1 MQILRQP
8 AAELQRSPLRHR
20 LERRLAGLHLER
32 RDKFRQIDSL
42 PVHRLGGGRCL
53 LHERGILSGRT
64 VHFRDGSRDFGNA
77 NRLLGTSYSDCDEN
91 CRNALC
97 AGHKLVHLAAGGAG
111 QFGPAEISTTESPIS
126 LWMSL
131 AAAAEHCQ
139 CADLGCH
146 DGTAAPFLA
155 RARFRLRRSRPRH
168 CQPETCRP
176 HAAGNRG
183 LDRLRSPVVRL
194 ARLVLQQLAKCLDL
208 TMRCRL
214 QRSKAKRLSAEVV
227 VHLLQ
232 LRCNCGDGNGKLS
245 FPCRR
250 PVR

>member
-111 QFGPAEISTTESPIS
+111 QFGPTEISTTESPIS
-126 LWMSL
+126 LWTSL
-131 AAAAEHCQ
+131 AAAAEHWANARTSAATTAQLRPSSPRRGFDCG
-139 CADLGCH
+139 DLGR
-146 DGTAAPFLA
+146 GIASP
-155 RARFRLRRSRPRH
+155 RP
-168 CQPETCRP
+168 
-176 HAAGNRG
+176 AG
-183 LDRLRSPVVRL
+183 PMRL
-194 ARLVLQQLAKCLDL
+194 ATEAWTDCAA
-208 TMRCRL
+208 
-214 QRSKAKRLSAEVV
+214 RSCAWRVWYCSSSPSA
-227 VHLLQ
+227 
-232 LRCNCGDGNGKLS
+232 S
-245 FPCRR
+245 I
-250 PVR
+250 